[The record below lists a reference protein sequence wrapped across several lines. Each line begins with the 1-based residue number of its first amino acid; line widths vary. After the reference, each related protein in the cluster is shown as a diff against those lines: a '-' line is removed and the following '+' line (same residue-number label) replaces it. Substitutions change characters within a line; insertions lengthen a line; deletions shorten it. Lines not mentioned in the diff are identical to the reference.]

1 MTPSTLQI
9 GSSITA
15 NSISANLLVNTA
27 ISAIIANGSIG
38 TSGQVLTSN
47 ATGIYWSTVSG
58 GGGGSVTKY
67 SANIGNGSATSITVN
82 HNLNSD
88 NVFVTVI
95 ENSTGY
101 YVYPDIKY
109 STSNSTIFEFV
120 DAPTTNQYKVIVL

>member
-15 NSISANLLVNTA
+15 NATSANLLVNTA

-58 GGGGSVTKY
+58 GGGSGISLAEARKAV
-67 SANIGNGSATSITVN
+67 S
-82 HNLNSD
+82 LR
-88 NVFVTVI
+88 
-95 ENSTGY
+95 
-101 YVYPDIKY
+101 
-109 STSNSTIFEFV
+109 
-120 DAPTTNQYKVIVL
+120 L